1 MNEIGITWKASFS
14 PCIRSLS
21 RSLLSILLTFLSRD
35 ESVGFLRRPG
45 VPPPPPPP
53 PPELPFDL
61 TRDDPPLVVAMALA
75 AVVDDRVIVEVA
87 ICNRPSAS
95 VPRTLG
101 CISHFTT
108 RRAQCLKI
116 THKVAILRNNLLSEN
131 KITQPLCTYYKNQHL
146 GDPNETFLMSFKHCA
161 KD

>member
-45 VPPPPPPP
+45 VPPPPLSLPPML
-53 PPELPFDL
+53 PELPFDL
-61 TRDDPPLVVAMALA
+61 TRDDPWLPLVAAMALA

-95 VPRTLG
+95 VPGTLR
-101 CISHFTT
+101 CMSNILLLFCST
-108 RRAQCLKI
+108 LKYLI
-116 THKVAILRNNLLSEN
+116 TV
-131 KITQPLCTYYKNQHL
+131 QHL
-146 GDPNETFLMSFKHCA
+146 LNVHNGKLYFIWLTKKDNLMLLNWW
-161 KD
+161 